1 MPQPELSQTL
11 LALAFAFIM
20 VLCRCGA
27 AVMLLPG
34 LGEDDPPPVL
44 RVGIAGGLAVLL
56 VPIVGPHL
64 PPPPD
69 GFLRLAGMLSGEL
82 LAGAFLGWLARLIA
96 LALPGAGQ
104 IISLNTGLS
113 SVLQPDPTLGA
124 QSSGIGKLFGM
135 AVPVLILGSGLYAM
149 PLSALAGSYSV
160 WPAGGLPAGG
170 DMTEMAVRAVSA
182 NFSLALRLA
191 GPFMLMGL
199 VWQVGLGLLSRL
211 VPQLQI
217 YFAAL
222 PGQVLGGLLLLAVLS
237 GGLANVWLRAVGDS
251 FAALPGH

>member
-1 MPQPELSQTL
+1 MPAPELSQTL

-34 LGEDDPPPVL
+34 LGEDDPPPIL
-44 RVGIAGGLAVLL
+44 RVGIAVGLAVLL
-56 VPIVGPHL
+56 VPVVAPHL

-69 GFLRLAGMLSGEL
+69 GFLRLAGMLIGEL
-82 LAGAFLGWLARLIA
+82 LAGGFLGWIARLIA
-96 LALPGAGQ
+96 LALPCAGQ
-104 IISLNTGLS
+104 IISLSTGLS

-124 QSSGIGKLFGM
+124 QSSGIGKLFNL
-135 AVPVLILGSGLYAM
+135 ASPVLILGSGLYAM
-149 PLSALAGSYSV
+149 PLSALAGSYTA
-160 WPAGGLPAGG
+160 WPAGGVPPGG

-182 NFSLALRLA
+182 NFALALRLA
-191 GPFMLMGL
+191 GPFMLISL

-217 YFAAL
+217 HFAAL
-222 PGQVLGGLLLLAVLS
+222 PGQVLGGLLLLALLS
-237 GGLANVWLRAVGDS
+237 GGLANVWLGAVADS
-251 FAALPGH
+251 FATLPGH